1 MDMIDKKPEIQKISW
16 HYPCNIKKDQ
26 VTNFSFLFIL
36 QKYFQKYPFCFEVT
50 PCITSKLEVLRTPTF
65 LFTTLETVCFDSCKN
80 ANKNLARF
88 LKLLHPYSNRL
99 ISNLY
104 INHIQKFYTG
114 VAADVQGVD
123 YEGPGQEGRQDILA
137 KTTSSYF
144 SVIVVENVC
153 LLLSYQLKK

>member
-1 MDMIDKKPEIQKISW
+1 MLTKENS
-16 HYPCNIKKDQ
+16 
-26 VTNFSFLFIL
+26 
-36 QKYFQKYPFCFEVT
+36 
-50 PCITSKLEVLRTPTF
+50 
-65 LFTTLETVCFDSCKN
+65 
-80 ANKNLARF
+80 NKNLARF

-153 LLLSYQLKK
+153 LLFSYQLKK